1 MPTIS
6 FHLYRES
13 SLSSLRGLGTTDNTP
28 LTFAAASSPNTSIAG
43 PIQVRRKEG
52 GEKEGGGR
60 EERRREEGG
69 RREGGREGGG
79 EGGRRRKGRERGG
92 MEWRKRWKLRQ

>member
-1 MPTIS
+1 MLTIS
-6 FHLYRES
+6 FQFYRES

-60 EERRREEGG
+60 EEIRREEI
-69 RREGGREGGG
+69 RREERQRRGRKEKEGKGK
-79 EGGRRRKGRERGG
+79 RRDG
-92 MEWRKRWKLRQ
+92 MEEEVEIKAIA

>member
-1 MPTIS
+1 MLTIS

-69 RREGGREGGG
+69 G
-79 EGGRRRKGRERGG
+79 EAGRRRKGRERGG

>member
-1 MPTIS
+1 MLTIS

-60 EERRREEGG
+60 EERRRE
-69 RREGGREGGG
+69 
-79 EGGRRRKGRERGG
+79 GGRRRGRKEKEGKGKRRDG
-92 MEWRKRWKLRQ
+92 MEEEVEIKAIA

>member
-43 PIQVRRKEG
+43 PVQVRRKE

>member
-1 MPTIS
+1 MLTIS

-28 LTFAAASSPNTSIAG
+28 LTFAAASSPNTSITG

-52 GEKEGGGR
+52 GEKEGGEKERGGREEVRR
-60 EERRREEGG
+60 EERRR
-69 RREGGREGGG
+69 

-92 MEWRKRWKLRQ
+92 MEWRKRWKLTQ